1 MSIDLS
7 SLIELEK
14 LDREIAR
21 LENSKMEYPKKVT
34 AMEATLLEKKGI
46 LTAAE
51 SKLEANTADIHKC
64 DVALTDN
71 ETALGT
77 SHDRLNLVKNNRE
90 YDAILLEINER
101 KEMIEKDRK
110 KKKKFSDKNES
121 LETAIATAK
130 EEYDASV
137 AELQPQIDDLNS
149 KIDSIDDD
157 VASVIVK
164 RGKVE
169 PTVNELFLPEY
180 NRIRGGRKS
189 GRALSVI
196 NESTL
201 ACGHCYQIL
210 NARVR
215 KEAQTS
221 KDPVY
226 CESCG
231 SIVVWDF
238 SFVPE
243 VVEEAPKKK
252 KKK

>member
-34 AMEATLLEKKGI
+34 SMEAALLEKKGA

-51 SKLEANTADIHKC
+51 SKLEANNADIHKC

-77 SHDRLNLVKNNRE
+77 SHDRLNLVTNNRE

-101 KEMIEKDRK
+101 KEMIEKDRR
-110 KKKKFSDKNES
+110 KKKKFVDKNES
-121 LETAIATAK
+121 LEAAITAAK
-130 EEYDASV
+130 EEYDATV
-137 AELQPQIDDLNS
+137 AELQPQIDDLKS
-149 KIDSIDDD
+149 KIGSIDDD
-157 VASVIVK
+157 VAVVLAK
-164 RGKVE
+164 REEVE
-169 PTVNELFLPEY
+169 PTVTPVFLPEY
-180 NRIRGGRKS
+180 NRIRERRKN

-196 NESTL
+196 NESAT
-201 ACGHCYQIL
+201 ACGYCYQIL

-215 KEAQTS
+215 KEAQSS
-221 KDPVY
+221 KEPVY

-231 SIVVWDF
+231 SIVVWDHT
-238 SFVPE
+238 FVPAQE
-243 VVEEAPKKK
+243 DEKKK
-252 KKK
+252 K